1 MFRSIG
7 RRPWPIVFLLVA
19 ACFVTGF
26 AVVNESSATSVW
38 RDIGASLMGSSVTGF
53 IFAVVGRILEAQN
66 RRRDFLFALSQDT
79 ELKGIDLHGQDL
91 SGMYL
96 SGRDLSRADLHGADI
111 SNANLAGATLTQA
124 I

>member
-19 ACFVTGF
+19 VCFVTGF
-26 AVVNESSATSVW
+26 AIVNESSATSVW
-38 RDIGASLMGSSVTGF
+38 RDIGASLMGSSATGF

-79 ELKGIDLHGQDL
+79 ELRGIDLHGQDL

-96 SGRDLSRADLHGADI
+96 SGKDLTRADLHGADL
-111 SNANLAGATLTQA
+111 SNANLAGATLTQ
-124 I
+124 